1 MFEKASRM
9 KLRFNTIAGVIS
21 VEELWDIPL
30 TSNNSINLD
39 DIAKDLNRKLKMD
52 EDESFVKKRKVDE
65 KTKLA
70 FDIVKHVISVRLEE
84 KDAAENAIHKRQ
96 TKQKIMEIISNK
108 KDENLRNKSIDELE
122 KMLEEA

>member
-52 EDESFVKKRKVDE
+52 EDESFVKKSKVDE

-84 KDAAENAIHKRQ
+84 KDAAEKAIHKRQ